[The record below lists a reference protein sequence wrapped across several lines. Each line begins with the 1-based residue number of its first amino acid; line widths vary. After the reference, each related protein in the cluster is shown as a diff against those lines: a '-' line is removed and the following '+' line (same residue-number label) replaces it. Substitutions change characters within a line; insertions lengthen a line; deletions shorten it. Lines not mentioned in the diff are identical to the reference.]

1 MPDEPRLVPLEA
13 AQPRWSHRDPLEGRN
28 LFPPEAP
35 GHAIWTTAT
44 DAARDRLREMD
55 TAMIDSAQV
64 TLDPAVYRAQLFD
77 LAVGRFAI
85 WTERGISVISTE
97 AACRDYERWLD
108 RYVDNWLLY
117 VAETCPGV
125 EGLDELE
132 QRLRELARA
141 RVRQARRAHVP
152 SSDL

>member
-1 MPDEPRLVPLEA
+1 MFDKPRLVTLEA

-44 DAARDRLREMD
+44 DAARDELREMD
-55 TAMIDSAQV
+55 AAMIGSAQV
-64 TLDPAVYRAQLFD
+64 TLDPVVYRAQLFD

-85 WTERGISVISTE
+85 WTERGLAVISTE
-97 AACRDYERWLD
+97 DACRDYERWLD
-108 RYVDNWLLY
+108 RYIENWLQY

-125 EGLDELE
+125 EELDELE
-132 QRLRELARA
+132 QRLRELARG

-152 SSDL
+152 VSEP